1 MRKLLTISLI
11 ALLGATTAA
20 AEEKKLYKWTDADG
34 NVYFGDRI
42 PAEYAER
49 PKTVLNDQ
57 GIAVDK
63 LAGKKT
69 AEQKAQEAR
78 DQEIAV
84 AQELQKRADMALL
97 NTYLSVE
104 EIVLHRDRRVELFQ
118 AQARVTELYLKN
130 LERRMKGLRD
140 DASKYRPYSDDENA
154 PMIAEELAEDLRETK
169 ETIARHERNLAKYE
183 SNEKAI
189 IERFNSDIERFKT
202 LKGIKDPPQTAL
214 AGS

>member
-1 MRKLLTISLI
+1 MRKFLTISLI

-34 NVYFGDRI
+34 NVYFGDSI

-57 GIAVDK
+57 GVAVDK
-63 LAGKKT
+63 LDGKKT
-69 AEQKAQEAR
+69 AEQLAQEAR
-78 DQEIAV
+78 DREIAV
-84 AQELQKRADMALL
+84 AQEMQKRADMALL
-97 NTYLSVE
+97 NTYLSIE
-104 EIVLHRDRRVELFQ
+104 EIVMHRDRRVELFQ

-130 LERRMKGLRD
+130 LERRMKNLRE

-154 PMIAEELAEDLRETK
+154 PMIADDLAEDLRETR

-189 IERFNSDIERFKT
+189 IERFNSDIERFKI
-202 LKGIKDPPQTAL
+202 LKGIQEPPKTAL